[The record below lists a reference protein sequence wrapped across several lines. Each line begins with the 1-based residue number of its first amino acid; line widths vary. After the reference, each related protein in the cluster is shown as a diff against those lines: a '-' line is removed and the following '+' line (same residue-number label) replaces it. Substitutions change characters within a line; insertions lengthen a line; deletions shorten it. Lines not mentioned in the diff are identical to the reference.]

1 MPYQPVAQPVA
12 RLLAALELLQT
23 HRRVTGGELAER
35 LQVDRRT
42 ARRYVARLI
51 EMGVPID
58 TDRGRDGAY
67 RLTAGYKLPPMMFSD
82 DEALALAMGLVA
94 ARDLGLGE
102 ARLAVHSALDKLERV
117 MPENLR
123 VRVRSVGRAVRLDMR
138 SPATP
143 SHAQALATLS
153 EAIQKQ
159 QRVRL
164 RYVAPPERERET
176 ASAAAGEPHPASRTT
191 ERLFDAWG
199 LAYYTGL
206 WYAVGHCH
214 LRGGQRSFRVDRI
227 AEVQLVAGSFAPPPD
242 FDALAAMRHTMATLP
257 RQHAVEVLL
266 HTTLD
271 EARHALAA
279 EFGTLERVVGRA
291 PRVRLTSRADDL
303 AWYARELARL
313 PFRVQIVKPARLADE
328 LRTHAERL
336 LRPPPKRPRGR
347 LPL

>member
-82 DEALALAMGLVA
+82 DEALALALGLVA

-123 VRVRSVGRAVRLDMR
+123 LRVRSVARAVRLDLR
-138 SPATP
+138 GSATP
-143 SHAQALATLS
+143 SHARALATLS

-164 RYVAPPERERET
+164 RYVAPERDNGDDANACE
-176 ASAAAGEPHPASRTT
+176 ASKPSKTT

-199 LAYYTGL
+199 LAYYTGH

-214 LRGGQRSFRVDRI
+214 LRGGQRSFRVDRM
-227 AEVQLVAGSFAPPPD
+227 AEVQLVAGSFAPPAD
-242 FDALAAMRHTMATLP
+242 FDALDAMRHTMATLP
-257 RQHAVEVLL
+257 RQHPVEVLL

-271 EARHALAA
+271 DARHELP
-279 EFGTLERVVGRA
+279 EDIGTFERVVARGA
-291 PRVRLTSRADDL
+291 ARVRLVGRTDDL
-303 AWYARELARL
+303 AWFARQLARL
-313 PFRVQIVKPARLADE
+313 PFRVEIRKPAALSDE
-328 LRTHAERL
+328 LRAHAERL
-336 LRPPPKRPRGR
+336 LGTRVTRGVTR
-347 LPL
+347 

>member
-1 MPYQPVAQPVA
+1 MPYQSVAQPVA

-143 SHAQALATLS
+143 SHAKALATLS

-164 RYVAPPERERET
+164 RYVAPERERDLVD
-176 ASAAAGEPHPASRTT
+176 ARDAGDDARACEPRKQPSKTT

-199 LAYYTGL
+199 LAYYTGH

-214 LRGGQRSFRVDRI
+214 LRGGQRSFRVDRM
-227 AEVQLVAGSFAPPPD
+227 AEVQLVAASFAPPAD

-257 RQHAVEVLL
+257 RQHPVEVLL

-271 EARHALAA
+271 EARHELPADI
-279 EFGTLERVVGRA
+279 GTFERVVARGA
-291 PRVRLTSRADDL
+291 ARVRLVSRTDDL
-303 AWYARELARL
+303 GWFARQLARVS
-313 PFRVQIVKPARLADE
+313 FRVEIRKPAALVDA
-328 LRTHAERL
+328 LRAHAERL
-336 LRPPPKRPRGR
+336 LSPPP
-347 LPL
+347 

>member
-23 HRRVTGGELAER
+23 HRRVTGAELAER
-35 LQVDRRT
+35 LQIDRRT

-82 DEALALAMGLVA
+82 DEALALALGLVA

-123 VRVRSVGRAVRLDMR
+123 LRVRSVARAVRLDLR
-138 SPATP
+138 GSATP
-143 SHAQALATLS
+143 SHARALATLS

-164 RYVAPPERERET
+164 RYVAPERERDLVNERVGDD
-176 ASAAAGEPHPASRTT
+176 ASACEPRKPPNTT

-199 LAYYTGL
+199 LAYYTGH

-214 LRGGQRSFRVDRI
+214 LRDGQRSFRVDRM
-227 AEVQLVAGSFAPPPD
+227 AEVQLVGASFAPPAD

-257 RQHAVEVLL
+257 RQHPVEVLL

-271 EARHALAA
+271 DARHELPDDI
-279 EFGTLERVVGRA
+279 GTFERVVARGA
-291 PRVRLTSRADDL
+291 ARVRLVGRTDDL
-303 AWYARELARL
+303 AWFARQLARVSC
-313 PFRVQIVKPARLADE
+313 RVEVRKPAALAAA
-328 LRTHAERL
+328 LRAHAERL
-336 LRPPPKRPRGR
+336 LDEATRSA
-347 LPL
+347 

>member
-82 DEALALAMGLVA
+82 DEALALALGLVA

-123 VRVRSVGRAVRLDMR
+123 LRVRSVARAVRLDLR
-138 SPATP
+138 GSATP
-143 SHAQALATLS
+143 SHARALATLS

-164 RYVAPPERERET
+164 RYVAPPERERDT
-176 ASAAAGEPHPASRTT
+176 ADDARGANAREASKAAKTT

-199 LAYYTGL
+199 LAYYTGH

-214 LRGGQRSFRVDRI
+214 LRGGQRSFRVDRM
-227 AEVQLVAGSFAPPPD
+227 ADVQLVAGSFAPPAD

-257 RQHAVEVLL
+257 RQHPVEVLL

-271 EARHALAA
+271 DARHELPDDI
-279 EFGTLERVVGRA
+279 GTFERVVARGA
-291 PRVRLTSRADDL
+291 ARVRLVGRTDDL
-303 AWYARELARL
+303 AWFARQLARL
-313 PFRVQIVKPARLADE
+313 PFRVEIRKPAALADA
-328 LRTHAERL
+328 LRAHAEHL
-336 LRPPPKRPRGR
+336 LGSARP
-347 LPL
+347 

>member
-1 MPYQPVAQPVA
+1 MPYQSVAQPVA

-82 DEALALAMGLVA
+82 DEALALALGLVA

-123 VRVRSVGRAVRLDMR
+123 MRVRSVGRAVRLDLR
-138 SPATP
+138 GSATP
-143 SHAQALATLS
+143 SHARALATLS
-153 EAIQKQ
+153 EAIQRQ
-159 QRVRL
+159 QRVQL
-164 RYVAPPERERET
+164 RYVAPERDT
-176 ASAAAGEPHPASRTT
+176 GDDASACEPRKPSKTT

-199 LAYYTGL
+199 LAFYTGH

-214 LRGGQRSFRVDRI
+214 LRGGQRSFRVDRM
-227 AEVQLVAGSFAPPPD
+227 ADVQLVAGSFAPPPE
-242 FDALAAMRHTMATLP
+242 FDALDAMRSTMATLP
-257 RQHAVEVLL
+257 RQHPVEVLL

-271 EARHALAA
+271 EARHELPDDI
-279 EFGTLERVVGRA
+279 GTFERVVARGA
-291 PRVRLTSRADDL
+291 ARVRLVGRTDDL
-303 AWYARELARL
+303 AWFARQLARVS
-313 PFRVQIVKPARLADE
+313 FRVEIRKPAALAE
-328 LRTHAERL
+328 ALRGHAERL
-336 LRPPPKRPRGR
+336 LGDAARAS
-347 LPL
+347 

>member
-1 MPYQPVAQPVA
+1 MPYQSVAQPVA

-23 HRRVTGGELAER
+23 HRRVTGSELAER
-35 LQVDRRT
+35 LQVDKRT

-67 RLTAGYKLPPMMFSD
+67 RMTAGYKLPPMMFSD
-82 DEALALAMGLVA
+82 DEALALALGLVA

-123 VRVRSVGRAVRLDMR
+123 VRVRAVGRAVRLDLR
-138 SPATP
+138 STATP
-143 SHAQALATLS
+143 SHARALATLS

-164 RYVAPPERERET
+164 RYVAPERERDLVDARET
-176 ASAAAGEPHPASRTT
+176 EDSACEPRKAPKTT

-199 LAYYTGL
+199 LAFYTGH

-214 LRGGQRSFRVDRI
+214 LRGGQRSFRVDRM
-227 AEVQLVAGSFAPPPD
+227 AEVQLVAASFAPPPD

-257 RQHAVEVLL
+257 RQHPVEVLL

-271 EARHALAA
+271 EANHELPADI
-279 EFGTLERVVGRA
+279 GTFERVVARGA
-291 PRVRLTSRADDL
+291 TRVRLVGRTDDL
-303 AWYARELARL
+303 DWFARQLARVS
-313 PFRVQIVKPARLADE
+313 FKVEIRKPAALVDA
-328 LRTHAERL
+328 LRAHAERL
-336 LRPPPKRPRGR
+336 LGDAARSG
-347 LPL
+347 